1 MRVPVK
7 KIAVWLSWAVGVL
20 ALLASLFLFEVSP
33 YLSGVGLIF
42 SSAYMALCTIFTLCA
57 MRYRREG
64 KGAPPK
70 RGSGPAFE
78 E

>member
-1 MRVPVK
+1 MRSPLK
-7 KIAVWLSWAVGVL
+7 RIIIWLSWAVGVL

-42 SSAYMALCTIFTLCA
+42 SSAYMALCTVGTLCA
-57 MRYRREG
+57 MRYRREKKG
-64 KGAPPK
+64 GAP
-70 RGSGPAFE
+70 GPAFE